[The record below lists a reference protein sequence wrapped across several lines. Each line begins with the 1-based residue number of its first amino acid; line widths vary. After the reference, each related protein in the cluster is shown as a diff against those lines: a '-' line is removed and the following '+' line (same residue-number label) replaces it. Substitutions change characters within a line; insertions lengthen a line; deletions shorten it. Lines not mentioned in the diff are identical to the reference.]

1 MVKNTVISQL
11 QSVSEGALG
20 KFTQSSATRSAAQA
34 AMQLKDRG
42 DRILRG
48 LESIEERLTAI
59 EKRLGAIEAQVK
71 KPATTRRRSSSS
83 KTRSTAPESGATAT
97 NPGSS

>member
-1 MVKNTVISQL
+1 MVKNTANTVISQL

-20 KFTQSSATRSAAQA
+20 KLTQSTATRSAVQG

-59 EKRLGAIEAQVK
+59 EKRLDAME
-71 KPATTRRRSSSS
+71 KPAARRTRTTAS
-83 KTRSTAPESGATAT
+83 KPRSTAKRSTTSRAK
-97 NPGSS
+97 SS

>member
-1 MVKNTVISQL
+1 MVKNTANTVISGL

-20 KFTQSSATRSAAQA
+20 KLTSSQATRSAVQG

-59 EKRLGAIEAQVK
+59 EKRLTAME
-71 KPATTRRRSSSS
+71 KPATTRRRAATT
-83 KTRSTAPESGATAT
+83 KPRSTTAKRST
-97 NPGSS
+97 SSRAKSS

>member
-1 MVKNTVISQL
+1 MVKNTANTVISGL

-20 KFTQSSATRSAAQA
+20 KLTSSQATRSAVQG

-59 EKRLGAIEAQVK
+59 EKRLTAMEKQSAPRTRTTTS
-71 KPATTRRRSSSS
+71 KP
-83 KTRSTAPESGATAT
+83 RSTAKRSTSTRAK
-97 NPGSS
+97 SS

>member
-1 MVKNTVISQL
+1 MVKNTANTVISGL

-20 KFTQSSATRSAAQA
+20 KLTSSTATRSAVQG

-48 LESIEERLTAI
+48 LESIEDRLTAI
-59 EKRLGAIEAQVK
+59 EKRLAAMEKQS
-71 KPATTRRRSSSS
+71 TTRTRTTTS
-83 KTRSTAPESGATAT
+83 KPRSTAKRSTT
-97 NPGSS
+97 SKSS

>member
-20 KFTQSSATRSAAQA
+20 KFTQNGATRSAAQA

-59 EKRLGAIEAQVK
+59 EKRLASIEAFEK
-71 KPATTRRRSSSS
+71 KPAATRRRATAS
-83 KTRSTAPESGATAT
+83 KSRSTAKSRKT
-97 NPGSS
+97 GSA

>member
-20 KFTQSSATRSAAQA
+20 KFTQSGATRTAAQA
-34 AMQLKDRG
+34 ALQLKDRG

-59 EKRLGAIEAQVK
+59 EKRLTAIEAQGR
-71 KPATTRRRSSSS
+71 KPASTRKRSSSS
-83 KTRSTAPESGATAT
+83 KSRTASSKSRSSGSASA
-97 NPGSS
+97 G

>member
-1 MVKNTVISQL
+1 MVKNPANTVISGL

-20 KFTQSSATRSAAQA
+20 KLTSSHATRSAVQG

-42 DRILRG
+42 DKILRG

-59 EKRLGAIEAQVK
+59 EKRLTAME
-71 KPATTRRRSSSS
+71 KPAATRSRTTTS
-83 KTRSTAPESGATAT
+83 KPRSTAKRSTTTRAK
-97 NPGSS
+97 SS

>member
-1 MVKNTVISQL
+1 MVKNTANTVISGL

-20 KFTQSSATRSAAQA
+20 KLTSSQATRSAVQG

-59 EKRLGAIEAQVK
+59 EKRLTAMEKLEKQAASRTRTTTS
-71 KPATTRRRSSSS
+71 KPRATAKRSTTTRAKSS
-83 KTRSTAPESGATAT
+83 
-97 NPGSS
+97 

>member
-1 MVKNTVISQL
+1 MVKNTANTVISGL

-20 KFTQSSATRSAAQA
+20 KLTSSQATRSAVQG

-59 EKRLGAIEAQVK
+59 EKRLTAMEKQAATRTR
-71 KPATTRRRSSSS
+71 ATTS
-83 KTRSTAPESGATAT
+83 KPRSTREALDRRPAAK
-97 NPGSS
+97 SS

>member
-1 MVKNTVISQL
+1 MVKNTANTVISGL

-20 KFTQSSATRSAAQA
+20 KLTSSQATRSAVQG

-59 EKRLGAIEAQVK
+59 EKRLTAMEKLEKQAAPRTRTTTS
-71 KPATTRRRSSSS
+71 KP
-83 KTRSTAPESGATAT
+83 RSTAKRSTTTRAK
-97 NPGSS
+97 SS

>member
-1 MVKNTVISQL
+1 MVKNTASTVISGL

-20 KFTQSSATRSAAQA
+20 KLTSSQATRSAVQG

-59 EKRLGAIEAQVK
+59 EKRLTAME
-71 KPATTRRRSSSS
+71 KPATTRTRATTT
-83 KTRSTAPESGATAT
+83 KPRSTTAKRST
-97 NPGSS
+97 SSRAKSS

>member
-1 MVKNTVISQL
+1 MVKNTANTVISGL

-20 KFTQSSATRSAAQA
+20 KLTSSQATRSAVQG

-59 EKRLGAIEAQVK
+59 EKRLTAMEKLEKQAASRTTTS
-71 KPATTRRRSSSS
+71 KPRATAKRSTTTRAKSS
-83 KTRSTAPESGATAT
+83 
-97 NPGSS
+97 